1 MYKQAIVFRKDLKI
15 SKGKIISQGCD
26 ALLGTFLEADE
37 KIKSIW
43 LKEGSKKI
51 ILTVKNL
58 KDLTLLYKKA
68 KKMKLPCYLVK
79 DAGLTQVERGT
90 VTCLGIGPEDEKKVD
105 KVSGKLKLL

>member
-15 SKGKIISQGCD
+15 SKGKMISQGCH
-26 ALLGTFLEADE
+26 ACLGSFLEADE

-58 KDLTLLYKKA
+58 KVWTRGMFKPESKTKTTILSLYKSVRFSKIF
-68 KKMKLPCYLVK
+68 PCFMQS
-79 DAGLTQVERGT
+79 GH
-90 VTCLGIGPEDEKKVD
+90 GIE
-105 KVSGKLKLL
+105 